1 MLQRPNRISPPRR
14 QTPPDWR
21 QCLIWIE
28 PSSHARWAG
37 CDYNA
42 AGQWLNTS
50 AGPAPWRDQAVALP
64 VEKIAPLDAAA
75 AKAWAATITDP
86 AVKQTLK

>member
-1 MLQRPNRISPPRR
+1 MPAFI
-14 QTPPDWR
+14 
-21 QCLIWIE
+21 
-28 PSSHARWAG
+28 ARWAG

-75 AKAWAATITDP
+75 AKAWAAIITDP
-86 AVKQTLK
+86 AVRPPLQ